1 MAPGKTHVK
10 LKLKNKFQTRKR
22 NSSGVRKAKNNSLP
36 KKKLKEKTFQQIEEI
51 NKSFTAVHNTLL
63 IEAKSPG
70 VTDSKVKMTEQ
81 QSCDKI
87 NKEKLIPSNKDV
99 TQEELSET
107 VENIA
112 NL

>member
-1 MAPGKTHVK
+1 
-10 LKLKNKFQTRKR
+10 
-22 NSSGVRKAKNNSLP
+22 
-36 KKKLKEKTFQQIEEI
+36 
-51 NKSFTAVHNTLL
+51 
-63 IEAKSPG
+63 